1 MSPRHLIPAAAV
13 IALAAGGVTAIALN
27 DDDND
32 NSTRTIAVT
41 SVVPESPSSLDTLIP
56 KGEKLSFSV
65 ADARPILSGVT
76 VLRGRL
82 ERSSSGELT
91 GRIEAPPYPGRGGAA
106 RGASPPPRGLAAR
119 RLARARP
126 LGRRR
131 DR

>member
-1 MSPRHLIPAAAV
+1 MSPRLLIPAAAV

-76 VLRGRL
+76 VLRGHL

-91 GRIEAPPYPGRGGAA
+91 GRIEA
-106 RGASPPPRGLAAR
+106 
-119 RLARARP
+119 RP
-126 LGRRR
+126 
-131 DR
+131 